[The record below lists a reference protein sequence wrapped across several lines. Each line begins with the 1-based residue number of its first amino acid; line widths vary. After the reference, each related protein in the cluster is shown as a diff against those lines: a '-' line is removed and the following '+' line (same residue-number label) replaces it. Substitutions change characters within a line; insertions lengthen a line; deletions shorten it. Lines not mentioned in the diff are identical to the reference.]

1 MPNPIVALQAFTAAV
16 AVKGIID
23 QKKANKKREADIQ
36 EQKRL
41 TDRKSSQKKKFTE
54 FRLNA
59 FRGQDDDDEG
69 ART

>member
-16 AVKGIID
+16 AVKGMID

-41 TDRKSSQKKKFTE
+41 TDRKSSRHFP
-54 FRLNA
+54 LSI
-59 FRGQDDDDEG
+59 
-69 ART
+69 